1 MRFEYLKTQSDQV
14 IEDVKLIIPEI
25 YRDKRGLFFESWNQ
39 NKFNKLIGK
48 DVNFVQDNHSVS
60 CIGCLRGL
68 HFQLHP
74 SPQGKL
80 VRCINGVIFD
90 IALDIRKSS
99 KTYGRYVSTILNNT
113 NRNLL
118 WIPEGFAHG
127 FLALEEK
134 TEVLYKTTNFWY
146 EDLERSLNWEDKD
159 INIKWPF
166 ERIKNFKLNIS
177 NKDSA
182 APLLKDLDIKGEL
195 FI

>member
-1 MRFEYLKTQSDQV
+1 M
-14 IEDVKLIIPEI
+14 
-25 YRDKRGLFFESWNQ
+25 
-39 NKFNKLIGK
+39 
-48 DVNFVQDNHSVS
+48 QDNHSVS

-80 VRCINGVIFD
+80 IRCINGVIFD

-146 EDLERSLNWEDKD
+146 KDLERSLNWEDKD